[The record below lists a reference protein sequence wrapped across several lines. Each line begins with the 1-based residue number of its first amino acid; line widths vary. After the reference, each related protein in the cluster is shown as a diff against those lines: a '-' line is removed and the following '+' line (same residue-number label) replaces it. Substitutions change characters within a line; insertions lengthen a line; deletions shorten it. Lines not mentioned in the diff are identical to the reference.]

1 MVRLL
6 SPSKSQKNHLIPKHF
21 GMKHRLFKLPDVPKG
36 PEKSR
41 PSGHV
46 SDSNRQGWHPGL
58 LARGRGVSPPT
69 PLSLLPLHTPLHLF
83 QLPWTAIIRQR
94 KQAFHWLGIRNSRI
108 SFSALPFFWTLTAPT
123 VREGYEIAPYN
134 SWWHK
139 KSGLATHH
147 RYLQGVFMEFGK
159 SC

>member
-21 GMKHRLFKLPDVPKG
+21 GMKHRLFKLPDVPEG

-58 LARGRGVSPPT
+58 LARGRVVSPPSPSVSLALT
-69 PLSLLPLHTPLHLF
+69 PPPPPVSTTLDCNNKAEKTSIPLVGHQKFPNFILSF
-83 QLPWTAIIRQR
+83 AI
-94 KQAFHWLGIRNSRI
+94 FLNLNCPNGEGGI
-108 SFSALPFFWTLTAPT
+108 
-123 VREGYEIAPYN
+123 
-134 SWWHK
+134 
-139 KSGLATHH
+139 
-147 RYLQGVFMEFGK
+147 
-159 SC
+159 